1 MNYRLSSATFEVTGA
16 ETVTLSTPNPPVA
29 AALQE
34 QLTPGQYSVEL
45 QTGWVLEQQMGAAFQ
60 AVSGATVTSMNPANI
75 NVVRGQ
81 FATVGFVITAGMVT
95 VDFAQGAGGDDDG
108 NYD

>member
-1 MNYRLSSATFEVTGA
+1 MNYRLSGATFEVTGA
-16 ETVTLSTPNPPVA
+16 EMVTLSTANPPA
-29 AALQE
+29 AAPLQE

-45 QTGWVLEQQMGAAFQ
+45 QTGWVLEQQTGATFQ
-60 AVSGATVTSMNPANI
+60 AVEEATITSMNPASV

-81 FATVGFVITAGMVT
+81 IATVGFVITAGTVT
-95 VDFAQGAGGDDDG
+95 VDFAQGGGGEDDG